1 LKGLEDVSLQTL
13 SRPLAAR
20 VARITTLP
28 AAQDD
33 EPDIPEAVVQAA
45 ADALDR
51 GETHYADRPGI
62 PELRTLLAEQIN
74 ARYGT
79 AYKPNDVTVTC
90 GATEARFCA
99 LHVLAT
105 AGATIVCPGS
115 AGVVEPIAALIGAVV
130 VGNAAEAQAGSVLY
144 LTPADDVDAW
154 LNKAESGAWWVIWDI
169 AGAQPP
175 AGKHPAARP
184 ALLPR
189 TLHIDAVDDEMA
201 GWRVGWMVGS
211 EKHAELRAF
220 KQAMTI
226 CTTNVSQWAALELLR
241 SRS

>member
-1 LKGLEDVSLQTL
+1 MALETL
-13 SRPLAAR
+13 ARPLAAR
-20 VARITTLP
+20 VGRLP
-28 AAQDD
+28 ALPTMITD
-33 EPDIPEAVVQAA
+33 EPDIPANVVQAA
-45 ADALDR
+45 AEALDR

-62 PELRTLLAEQIN
+62 PELRSLLAEQIN
-74 ARYGT
+74 TRYGL

-99 LHVLAT
+99 LQVLAKAET
-105 AGATIVCPGS
+105 TVICPGDAS
-115 AGVVEPIAALIGAVV
+115 QIAPVVALIGATLVSE
-130 VGNAAEAQAGSVLY
+130 AESAPAGSVLY
-144 LTPADDVDAW
+144 LTPAANDVEAW
-154 LNKAESGAWWVIWDI
+154 LNKAEAGGWWVLWDI
-169 AGAQPP
+169 SGVKDAP
-175 AGKHPAARP
+175 AVHPASRS

-189 TLHIDAVDDEMA
+189 TVHIDDVDDEMA

-241 SRS
+241 SQS